1 MSSYGKCTKCGA
13 RILWIKTS
21 AGKNMPCDP
30 DLITYWKDSKGK
42 QRIVTPNGEV
52 IACRLEGDTQTAT
65 GVGYVPHWGTC
76 PCAKEFK
83 R

>member
-30 DLITYWKDSKGK
+30 EPIPYWQDSRGK
-42 QRIVTPNGEV
+42 KRIVTPNGEV
-52 IACRLEGDTQTAT
+52 IACRLDGDEQTAT